1 MNKNEDSLFNFEKK
15 IGIKFNDINLLR
27 RALTHTSYS
36 AEHSLENKNL
46 SELELKQ
53 NICLDNNE
61 RLEFLGDAVLS
72 MVISS
77 YLYNKYPFWREGDL
91 TKYRAKLISRDTCYN
106 LAKQIGIGEFLFLGV
121 GEEKTGG
128 RDKFSN
134 LANVFEAL
142 LGAIYLDKGLEV
154 STNFLIDYLE
164 KLELNDFFCEDYK
177 SQLQEKIQKKYKV
190 APTYEIVEEKGP
202 AHNKI
207 FVVIVKID
215 NKILGTG
222 VGNNKKQAQQFAAKD
237 ALGQNTNIIGD

>member
-1 MNKNEDSLFNFEKK
+1 MNKNEDSLSNFEQK
-15 IGIKFNDINLLR
+15 IGIKFTDINLLR

-121 GEEKTGG
+121 GE
-128 RDKFSN
+128 
-134 LANVFEAL
+134 
-142 LGAIYLDKGLEV
+142 
-154 STNFLIDYLE
+154 
-164 KLELNDFFCEDYK
+164 
-177 SQLQEKIQKKYKV
+177 
-190 APTYEIVEEKGP
+190 
-202 AHNKI
+202 
-207 FVVIVKID
+207 
-215 NKILGTG
+215 
-222 VGNNKKQAQQFAAKD
+222 
-237 ALGQNTNIIGD
+237 